1 MIEVRGEVETEFGAV
16 ANLFVLGCGRSGT
29 SLVASLFAKAGFW
42 MGDSPYK
49 ARDANPLGFFEDAKV
64 NQINEN
70 ILLSAANG
78 RPQASPSLLSFGR
91 NWLARIPIETP
102 IEPRTSDLDSIALAT
117 RSRPFCFKD
126 PRFCYTLAA
135 WRQSAGRH
143 KCICVIRNPAAVVT
157 SILKECQTA
166 KYLQGVIITTE
177 EAFKLWRLMY
187 RHVLSHHSC
196 QGDWL
201 FVPYEKLFA
210 SDALDRIQDF
220 TEVRIDRSMPD
231 IRYNR
236 SKPEIALDLRT
247 RRLYDEL
254 LSLT

>member
-1 MIEVRGEVETEFGAV
+1 MKTEFGAA

-49 ARDANPLGFFEDAKV
+49 ARDANPLGFFEDATV

-70 ILLSAANG
+70 ILLSAAKG
-78 RPQASPSLLSFGR
+78 RLQASPGLLPFGR
-91 NWLARIPIETP
+91 NWLARIPTETP
-102 IEPRTSDLDSIALAT
+102 MMPRPSELESIALAT
-117 RSRPFCFKD
+117 RNRPFCLKD

-135 WRQSAGRH
+135 WRPSAGQH
-143 KCICVIRNPAAVVT
+143 KCICVVRNPAAVVT
-157 SILKECQTA
+157 SILKECRTA
-166 KYLQGVIITTE
+166 KYLQGVMITTE
-177 EAFKLWRLMY
+177 EAFELWRLMY
-187 RHVLSHHSC
+187 RHVLSHHSY

-210 SDALDRIQDF
+210 SDALDRIEDF

-231 IRYNR
+231 IRYSR
-236 SKPEIALDLRT
+236 SKPDIALDQGT
-247 RRLYDEL
+247 KRLYDEL
-254 LSLT
+254 LALT